1 MSIPLSIILF
11 DRGANGVP
19 TTSNPVNLAGRAES
33 YEDTVSDRYGFETAR
48 VAWTP
53 TWAEIEE
60 WARYDHLMRP
70 MVAYSPDAR
79 QIWRGVLAEIE
90 ISIGTKKIAF
100 SLKDMA
106 NRLTVRFSEPGGAQG
121 DSTTYSNAASQA
133 LFGRKDRV
141 INASVALSV
150 AASNQAQTILNAIA
164 FPRSKQS
171 SAAGTTHGNLQ
182 ITLTFW
188 GKYALLDWLLT
199 SSTSTTSTAS
209 STQIASLLASYAAT
223 NAFFSSS
230 AASIAATG
238 VSDTEYI
245 EPDTTYRE
253 KIERLCA
260 RGNSAQQ
267 PLAWG
272 FYDDDAFVVAAR
284 ASANPSTITYYE
296 SEASGQIRDQ
306 WQNVVEPW
314 DVRPNAMALV
324 TDLIDAPTPGS
335 IETPLR
341 KYVARVTR
349 SVRGEDVT
357 VTLEPD
363 DTESLEDL
371 LTSPAGAGP
380 AGTSE
385 RQAAFER
392 KVTAPAR
399 SVFAGMDN
407 ATRYDR
413 SQGVWKPAAGG
424 TGKVNTGTLDVPSD
438 GTLDLGGTKISNSGG
453 NDVDVGTGDGIGGT
467 GSSGVST
474 PSAGGTIG
482 LIPQWTAAKQLG
494 DSTLKKTGG
503 GLLTFA
509 ASSPATLTIDSSIR
523 LTGSGAT
530 SGQVLA
536 FNGTAFAPT
545 TLLPSDIGAI
555 DGSGTAGRL
564 AQFSDADTITA
575 ATLAKSG
582 GGVLTLSAGSTAVLT
597 IDSSIRLT
605 GSGAT
610 SGQALVYNGT
620 AFAPTTLAASDI
632 GAGPDDATYIVKT
645 ANSGLSNEFALST
658 LSTGLLKVTTTTGA
672 LTTATASDLPN
683 HASRHQNGGAD
694 ELALDGG
701 QITTGTV
708 AAGRLGSGTSITTKF
723 LRGDN
728 SWQTINTGVGGSG
741 TAGRVMQWA
750 SGGADAENSTLAK
763 SGAGL
768 LMLAASGAA
777 TLTVDSTIRFSG
789 TGAASGKVLAY
800 DGTAFSP
807 TTLTASDVGAI
818 DGSGTAGQVPYFSG
832 STSVTGESAFQW
844 SSSFKTLSIAGT
856 VAVTGSNAG
865 IDMYDRSTG
874 SSDLWS
880 IYSQSNELRFWEDD
894 NGDQYRMTTAA
905 FYPTSAGTKNLGTA
919 SLYWNEVN
927 YKLLTDRGCIGWY
940 DEGVELRNGQI
951 VSDIEALQAIKVHPY
966 LRTPAGA
973 RRLDYAT
980 MPRHVFREAP
990 IAKQHVY
997 NDDGTV
1003 KYRAG
1008 EKMGEDG
1015 AETSALI
1022 GILIGSI
1029 KELAAENAAMRARL
1043 DSGGL

>member
-1 MSIPLSIILF
+1 MPIPISIILF
-11 DRGANGVP
+11 DKGANAAP
-19 TTSNPVNLAGRAES
+19 TTNNPVNLAGRAES
-33 YEDTVSDRYGFETAR
+33 YEDAISDRYGFETAR

-60 WARYDHLMRP
+60 WARTDHLMRP

-90 ISIGTKKIAF
+90 IGIGTKKIAF

-121 DSTTYSNAASQA
+121 ESAAFGSAASQA
-133 LFGRKDRV
+133 LFGIKDRV
-141 INASVALSV
+141 INASVALSA

-164 FPRSKQS
+164 FPRSKQP
-171 SAAGTTHGNLQ
+171 SAAGTTRGDLS

-199 SSTSTTSTAS
+199 ASTSTTSTAT
-209 STQIASLLASYAAT
+209 STQIASLLAAYAT
-223 NAFFSSS
+223 INAFFSAS
-230 AASIAATG
+230 AANIAATG

-253 KIERLCA
+253 KIERLLA
-260 RGNSAQQ
+260 RGNSSQQ

-272 FYDDDAFVVAAR
+272 FYDDDVFVVTPR
-284 ASANPSTITYYE
+284 ASATPAIITYYE

-306 WQNVVEPW
+306 WQNLVDPW

-324 TDLIDAPTPGS
+324 VDLIDAPTPGS

-341 KYVARVTR
+341 KYVARVMR

-399 SVFAGMDN
+399 SVFSATDN

-413 SQGVWKPAAGG
+413 STGVWKPKAGG
-424 TGKVNTGTLDVPSD
+424 TGKANDGTLDIPSD

-474 PSAGGTIG
+474 PSTGGTIG

-494 DSTLKKTGG
+494 DSSLKKTGA
-503 GLLTFA
+503 GLLELA
-509 ASSPATLTIDSSIR
+509 ASGTAVLTIDSSIR
-523 LTGSGAT
+523 ITGAGAT

-582 GGVLTLSAGSTAVLT
+582 GGVLTLSAGSTATLT

-632 GAGPDDATYIVKT
+632 GAAPDDATYIVKT

-728 SWQTINTGVGGSG
+728 SWQTINTGVGGTG
-741 TAGRVMQWA
+741 TAGRLAQWDT
-750 SGGADAENSTLAK
+750 GGADITNSTLVK
-763 SGAGL
+763 SGAGVL
-768 LMLAASGAA
+768 TLSAAGAY
-777 TLTVDSTIRFSG
+777 TLTVPKTGTVPVG
-789 TGAASGKVLAY
+789 TGAASKILFWADANTLDFDNQFSY
-800 DGTAFSP
+800 D
-807 TTLTASDVGAI
+807 
-818 DGSGTAGQVPYFSG
+818 
-832 STSVTGESAFQW
+832 
-844 SSSFKTLSIAGT
+844 
-856 VAVTGSNAG
+856 
-865 IDMYDRSTG
+865 
-874 SSDLWS
+874 
-880 IYSQSNELRFWEDD
+880 
-894 NGDQYRMTTAA
+894 
-905 FYPTSAGTKNLGTA
+905 
-919 SLYWNEVN
+919 
-927 YKLLTDRGCIGWY
+927 
-940 DEGVELRNGQI
+940 
-951 VSDIEALQAIKVHPY
+951 
-966 LRTPAGA
+966 PAGA
-973 RRLDYAT
+973 FNVGVSMSITGGINVGGASGAASGEVRTGGA
-980 MPRHVFREAP
+980 VKA
-990 IAKQHVY
+990 
-997 NDDGTV
+997 GTTI
-1003 KYRAG
+1003 
-1008 EKMGEDG
+1008 
-1015 AETSALI
+1015 ETSSGDTWRLQTYTAGAPAATGYVTVVINGTARKL
-1022 GILIGSI
+1022 
-1029 KELAAENAAMRARL
+1029 LAA
-1043 DSGGL
+1043 